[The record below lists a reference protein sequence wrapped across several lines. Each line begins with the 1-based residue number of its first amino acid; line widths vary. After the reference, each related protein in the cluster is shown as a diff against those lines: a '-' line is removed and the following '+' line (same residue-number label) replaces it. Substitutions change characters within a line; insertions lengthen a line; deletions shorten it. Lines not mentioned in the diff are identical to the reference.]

1 MTNPDEQDVTPLES
15 RYVTPESSVAM
26 ASLAEI
32 LDSPEFAGAVRVQAF
47 LEYVVKESLEGRGDR
62 IRGKTIVEDV
72 YRRSPLEGRDPV
84 AVVRVDAGRLRR
96 RLEKYYDGSGAKAEL
111 QINFQPGSYEPRFT
125 LRQEKALPREP
136 QPEVAAP
143 PPSPPPSR
151 RVSAGLLA
159 SLAVT
164 VIAAALFWWQT
175 GFQADSPIDSVDAGT
190 EAPPPG
196 PGDATARA
204 VRNALFSNS
213 PARLQASNLAMK
225 ARSLQF
231 PALEPKWQDAVLL
244 MFELVIEMDGNYF
257 AGYAGAAESKA
268 LIAVTRPPGKDRDG
282 LLQEADD
289 LALRALEL
297 GIDQSWSHSAAA
309 LVAHVKRDFKSARQ
323 QSDRATS
330 LDPSDLHALNMDAL
344 ISLFGGDFERAADMA
359 RRAAEI
365 MEPRDYFPNKS
376 IRASAEFHLGNYSE
390 ALGLITES
398 VLEGDPISPISLGY
412 LIAIHTK
419 MGDANSAE
427 EMLNLL
433 ESAWP
438 GFPIN
443 ALFRSLYRDPAHAD
457 EVITALLDS
466 GWSGEGRRTSE

>member
-1 MTNPDEQDVTPLES
+1 MTNPDEHDVTPFES
-15 RYVTPESSVAM
+15 QYVTPESSVAM
-26 ASLAEI
+26 AALGEI
-32 LDSPEFAGAVRVQAF
+32 LDSPEFTGAGRVQAF
-47 LEYVVKESLEGRGDR
+47 LEYVVKESLGGRGDR

-72 YRRSPLEGRDPV
+72 YGRSPLIGRDPV

-96 RLEKYYDGSGAKAEL
+96 RLEKYYAGSGAKAEL
-111 QINFQPGSYEPRFT
+111 QINFQPGSYEPHFL
-125 LRQEKALPREP
+125 LRQEKAPTPAAP
-136 QPEVAAP
+136 QPEVAP
-143 PPSPPPSR
+143 VQKETTR
-151 RVSAGLLA
+151 RFSVGLLA
-159 SLAVT
+159 SLVVA
-164 VIAAALFWWQT
+164 VIAASLFWWQA
-175 GFQADSPIDSVDAGT
+175 GFQADSPIESVDAGI

-204 VRNALFSNS
+204 VRDALFSNS

-289 LALRALEL
+289 LASRALEL

-309 LVAHVKRDFKSARQ
+309 LVAHVKRDFKGARQ

-344 ISLFGGDFERAADMA
+344 ISLFGGDFERATDMA
-359 RRAAEI
+359 QRAAEI
-365 MEPRDYFPNKS
+365 MDPRDYFPNKS

-390 ALGLITES
+390 ALDLINES

-412 LIAIHTK
+412 LIAIHSK
-419 MGDANSAE
+419 MGDANSAK

-433 ESAWP
+433 NAAWP
-438 GFPIN
+438 GFPIG

-457 EVITALLDS
+457 EIIATL
-466 GWSGEGRRTSE
+466 R